1 MNQLCLNVLTLT
13 TLLRIMEL
21 ICKFESKHLQIL
33 LQEKLNLGEI
43 HRLNTSQDNNC
54 ITVSDILPIYRI
66 KL

>member
-43 HRLNTSQDNNC
+43 HR
-54 ITVSDILPIYRI
+54 
-66 KL
+66 